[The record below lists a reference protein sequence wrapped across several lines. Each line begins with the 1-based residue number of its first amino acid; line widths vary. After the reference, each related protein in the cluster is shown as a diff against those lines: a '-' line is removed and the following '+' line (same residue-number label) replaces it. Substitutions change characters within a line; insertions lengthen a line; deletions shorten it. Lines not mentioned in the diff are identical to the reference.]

1 MNLKKVILIVILIS
15 IICILGIVIF
25 KGGEY
30 RSQNNN
36 KLKVV
41 ASNFACYDFL
51 RAIIGD
57 SDNIQLEF
65 LLGPGKDSHSYDPTA
80 QDLISIQSSDLF
92 VYVGGEMEN
101 WSKKVLSSL
110 NNTKKVICISED
122 VETIEEQEIDGAE
135 EEQEEKVEGS
145 FDEHIWT
152 SPKNAILMIKSL
164 QKALE
169 EIDSENSSKYQEN
182 AKNYINEIRDI
193 DNEIREIVNNK
204 VRDRLIFADKMP
216 MQYFINYY
224 GLKVSAAFPGC
235 STDTEPSASTI
246 AYLERKVKEE
256 NIPVVLY
263 VELNDGRVAKII
275 SDEAGAKCEAM
286 QIQTMHNIS
295 KDDFE
300 NRRDMG
306 KSYEEKHLCIK
317 KSITINTEFTIDKKY
332 RRYYN
337 YINLVNCEE
346 DGSKIKVASRDN

>member
-1 MNLKKVILIVILIS
+1 MNLKKIMLIAILIIIILIM
-15 IICILGIVIF
+15 GFAIF
-25 KGGEY
+25 RNRNNKN
-30 RSQNNN
+30 QNND
-36 KLKVV
+36 KIKIV

-51 RAIIGD
+51 RAIIGENN
-57 SDNIQLEF
+57 NIELLF

-80 QDLISIQSSDLF
+80 QDLIAIQNSDLF

-101 WSKKVLSSL
+101 WSSKVLSSL
-110 NNTKKVICISED
+110 NTTKKVICISED

-135 EEQEEKVEGS
+135 KENEEKVEGS

-152 SPKNAILMIKSL
+152 SPSNAILMIEAL
-164 QKALE
+164 QKAME

-182 AKNYINEIRDI
+182 ARNYIEQIKEV
-193 DNEIREIVNNK
+193 DNKIREIVDNK

-263 VELNDGRVAKII
+263 IELNDGKVARII
-275 SDEAGAKCEAM
+275 AREAEETCEAM
-286 QIQTMHNIS
+286 QIQTIHNVS

-300 NRRDMG
+300 KRRNLG
-306 KSYEEKHLCIK
+306 KS
-317 KSITINTEFTIDKKY
+317 NDKKY
-332 RRYYN
+332 
-337 YINLVNCEE
+337 
-346 DGSKIKVASRDN
+346 